1 MLARKGVVLGWLPG
15 LGGGFG
21 CDSFDS
27 YRDGNPDDD
36 NFDYD
41 LQTVTK
47 MMMMMMLMM
56 MMTISLILILVIVCE
71 MR

>member
-1 MLARKGVVLGWLPG
+1 MVLGWLPG

-47 MMMMMMLMM
+47 MMMMMM
-56 MMTISLILILVIVCE
+56 MTISLILILVIVCE